1 MSNVVPFVV
10 ISLRNPQR
18 GLTMMKLAGIDY
30 SLTSPAICVWKQ
42 NVDRLFDFDS
52 CDLYYLE
59 TAQRLKRANIGILNL
74 HPEPYPD
81 WETEEQRH
89 DLLSDWA
96 MSCIQGCEVFIEG
109 YAFATSGKSHVRS
122 VAENSGL
129 LKHKMYKS
137 NQKFT
142 SVPPTVIKKYATGK
156 GNANKEVMY
165 EAFNAEL
172 LTPPDLKT
180 TLKPKSTKL
189 TSPVTDIVDAYF
201 IAKWGWE
208 GFVS

>member
-1 MSNVVPFVV
+1 M
-10 ISLRNPQR
+10 
-18 GLTMMKLAGIDY
+18 TKLAGIDY

-42 NVDRLFDFDS
+42 DVDRLFNFDS

-59 TAQRLKRANIGILNL
+59 DAQRLKRTNIGILNL

-129 LKHKMYKS
+129 LKHKMYKA

-156 GNANKEVMY
+156 GNSNKEAMY
-165 EAFNAEL
+165 DAFTAEL

-208 GFVS
+208 GFAS

>member
-1 MSNVVPFVV
+1 M
-10 ISLRNPQR
+10 RNPQR
-18 GLTMMKLAGIDY
+18 GFKMTKLAGIDY

-59 TAQRLKRANIGILNL
+59 DAQRLKRTNIGILNL

-129 LKHKMYKS
+129 LKHKMYKA

-156 GNANKEVMY
+156 GNSNKEAMY
-165 EAFNAEL
+165 DAFTAEL

>member
-1 MSNVVPFVV
+1 M
-10 ISLRNPQR
+10 RNPQR
-18 GLTMMKLAGIDY
+18 GFKMTKLAGIDY

-42 NVDRLFDFDS
+42 DVDRLFNFDS

-59 TAQRLKRANIGILNL
+59 DAQRLKRTNIGILNL

-129 LKHKMYKS
+129 LKHKMYKA

-156 GNANKEVMY
+156 GNSNKEAMY
-165 EAFNAEL
+165 DAFTAEL

>member
-1 MSNVVPFVV
+1 M
-10 ISLRNPQR
+10 RNPQR
-18 GLTMMKLAGIDY
+18 GFKMTKLAGIDY

-59 TAQRLKRANIGILNL
+59 DAQRLKRTNIGILNL

-129 LKHKMYKS
+129 LKHKMYKA

-156 GNANKEVMY
+156 GNSNKEAMY
-165 EAFNAEL
+165 DAFTAEL

-189 TSPVTDIVDAYF
+189 TSPVTDLVDAYF

>member
-1 MSNVVPFVV
+1 M
-10 ISLRNPQR
+10 
-18 GLTMMKLAGIDY
+18 TKLAGIDY

-42 NVDRLFDFDS
+42 NVDRLFDFHS

-59 TAQRLKRANIGILNL
+59 TAQRLKRPEAGILNL
-74 HPEPYPD
+74 HPEPYPE
-81 WETEEQRH
+81 WETEEERH

-96 MSCIQGCEVFIEG
+96 MSCIQGCEVYIEG

-129 LKHKMYKS
+129 LKYKMYKAK
-137 NQKFT
+137 QPFT

-172 LTPPDLKT
+172 LTPPDLKSI
-180 TLKPKSTKL
+180 LKPKSKKL
-189 TSPVTDIVDAYF
+189 TSPVTDLVDAYF

-208 GFVS
+208 DLLERNTHEEHLRTN